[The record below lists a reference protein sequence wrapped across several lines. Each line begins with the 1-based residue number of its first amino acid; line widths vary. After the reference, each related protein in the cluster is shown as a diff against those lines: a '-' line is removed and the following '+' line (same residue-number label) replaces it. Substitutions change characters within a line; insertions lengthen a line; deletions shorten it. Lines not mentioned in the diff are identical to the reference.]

1 MANKEPNT
9 SEIIA
14 LAKKKSLDKENIVF
28 NTIKKMIKEKIIINF
43 NTVSIESG
51 VSKSFL
57 YNNNGIRNKIDMIR
71 NEQSGLKNIINH
83 KPNTSDKSKDII
95 IETLKN
101 KIQRLEKE
109 NKDLKDALSK
119 NYLEFYNDI

>member
-1 MANKEPNT
+1 T

-57 YNNNGIRNKIDMIR
+57 YKNQGIRNKIDILR
-71 NEQSGLKNIINH
+71 REQSTLKNIINH
-83 KPNTSDKSKDII
+83 KPNTSDKSKDTI
-95 IETLKN
+95 IESLKN
-101 KIQRLEKE
+101 KIERLERE

-119 NYLEFYNDI
+119 KYSQ